1 MNHFEPGDAV
11 GRPVYD
17 PAYDPVHDRPVHDL
31 FSRQS
36 RITPDAVALVGAN
49 DSFTYRELEEISN
62 GIAKFLTQQGIGV
75 DTPVALNID
84 HSAQELISLLATL
97 KAGGAYIPLHLEGP
111 AARSAHMIADASC
124 RHVLGDA
131 VPLELP
137 TEANLI
143 DSRSLMQIGPEEIG
157 PQVVS
162 GPDDLVYILFTSGST
177 GKPKGV
183 AMRHGVLA
191 NLVQW
196 QIAVHDF
203 RGNDRVLKFSATHFD
218 VSAQEIFS
226 AWLSG
231 ACLVLAEEKAQRDP
245 DRLIRQLREMH
256 ITRLFLPFVAL
267 RQLAQTAALRR
278 TYPED
283 LREVYTAGEQLYVTA
298 EIREFFARTGAT
310 LHNQYGPTET
320 HVVTEYTLAGAP
332 ESWPERPPIGYPI
345 PGAHIEVV
353 DENGISLPPG
363 VVGELAIAGDV
374 LARGYVGMPELTS
387 ERFTVLSAGQ
397 RRYRTGDLGRVNS
410 VGVIEFVGRADR
422 QIKVRGYR
430 VEPGEIEKTL
440 LRHPQVSE
448 AVVDS
453 RDAAFT
459 GQELTAW
466 IVKCSGAQIDEDGIR
481 RYCSNYLPDYM
492 VPRSVSFVEEMPL
505 TSTGKVDRRSLG
517 TQTPARR
524 SQSDSADATEKMIVG
539 ILADILDVETIE
551 PDEDFFDL
559 GIHSVTAVTVALKL
573 SEFLNMEISS
583 EEIFDYS
590 TTRELALRV
599 GQLANSSQ
607 E

>member
-1 MNHFEPGDAV
+1 MSYFEPGDTV
-11 GRPVYD
+11 GRS
-17 PAYDPVHDRPVHDL
+17 VHDL

-36 RITPDAVALVGAN
+36 RLTPDAVALEGAN
-49 DSFTYRELEEISN
+49 ESFTYREIEETSN
-62 GIAKFLTQQGIGV
+62 GIAKFLIQQDITAN
-75 DTPVALNID
+75 TPVALNIGD
-84 HSAQELISLLATL
+84 SAQELIGLLAVL
-97 KAGGAYIPLHLEGP
+97 KAGSAYIPLPPKGP
-111 AARSAHMIADASC
+111 TLRSAHMIADASC

-137 TEANLI
+137 IATNLI
-143 DSRSLMQIGPEEIG
+143 ASRSLMQIGPDAIG
-157 PQVVS
+157 PQVAS
-162 GPDDLVYILFTSGST
+162 GPDDLIYILFTSGST

-196 QIAVHDF
+196 QISAHDF
-203 RGNDRVLKFSATHFD
+203 KADDRVLKFSATHFD

-245 DRLIRQLREMH
+245 DRLLRQLREMY

-267 RQLAQTAALRR
+267 RQLAQTAVLRR
-278 TYPED
+278 VYPES

-298 EIREFFARTGAT
+298 DVREFFARTGAT

-320 HVVTEYTLAGAP
+320 HVVTEYTLTGAP

-345 PGAHIEVV
+345 PGAHIQVT
-353 DENGISLPPG
+353 DESGIPLPAG
-363 VVGELAIAGDV
+363 VVGELTITGDV

-387 ERFTVLSAGQ
+387 ERFTMLPTGQ
-397 RRYRTGDLGRVNS
+397 RIYRTGDLSRVNS
-410 VGVIEFVGRADR
+410 AGEIEFVGRADR

-440 LRHPQVSE
+440 LRNPEVSE

-453 RDAAFT
+453 WNDPFASR
-459 GQELTAW
+459 ELIAW
-466 IVKCSGAQIDEDGIR
+466 IVKRPGAKIDEDGIR
-481 RYCSNYLPDYM
+481 RFCSNYLPDYM

-505 TSTGKVDRRSLG
+505 TSTGKVDRQSLS
-517 TQTPARR
+517 TRTSIRR
-524 SQSDSADATEKMIVG
+524 SQSDSPRAAEKMIVG
-539 ILADILDVETIE
+539 ILADVLGVETIE

-559 GIHSVTAVTVALKL
+559 GIHSLTAVTVAHKL
-573 SEFLNMEISS
+573 SELLNMEIDS
-583 EEIFDYS
+583 EDIFGYP
-590 TTRELALRV
+590 TAQELALRI

-607 E
+607 K